1 MSVTLSP
8 LAGAGW
14 QFFDNNGV
22 PLAGGLLYTYAAGTT
37 TPLATYTTFSGNI
50 ANTNPIVLDA
60 AGRLSNELWLSLGY
74 GYKFVLKDATANLIG
89 TYDNIPSNAAAPFA
103 NDAGSISYEEGYTAT
118 AGAFIVGQSYLIVSV
133 GTTNFVSI
141 GATSNAVGVY
151 FTATG
156 VGSGTGTAKLSRS
169 VQSKL
174 QESVSV
180 LDFGAV
186 GNGTTDD
193 YAPFVA
199 ALAAAT
205 SIFIPAGYTFY
216 IGSALA
222 VPNGRTIYG
231 TGTILFALSTGFN
244 VGSNVNIQD
253 ITITGSNTVRTSIVA
268 DYCMKTPSIGVK
280 CNSNRYTNLKI
291 SNFGAGIHALGT
303 NITIQSCL
311 FTNIGPSTGGISVVE
326 LGSCI
331 NGWQDGHGAF
341 LSGSN
346 IQILNNTTI
355 SCAGLSTLLGAT
367 GCLIDGNYCD
377 GATYLGIGQQG
388 CDNLTISNNYIQNTF
403 DNGIDCQSCWNTVIS
418 SNHIINA
425 GTSTSGATGDRKSIF
440 WGSDSELR
448 PMYCSIVG
456 NIIEQTAAVSS
467 SEVKA
472 GINTTFGGKITIT
485 GNTFKNV
492 LSIVKSSGVTIS
504 DNIFYNCETRF
515 FTSTFNLANNAAV
528 NSLFYTDSC
537 VASNITANNFD
548 GYFSTNTYMLDITGL
563 SAGSVR
569 MLVSDNNFTTS
580 NPRSIAYF
588 GIQTTSTVTSINVL
602 NNVIDSAYLIK
613 DTPNRIPTLYSNN
626 TSFVYNNN
634 PDNAYNTGSKD
645 VIFYTGAAQ
654 TAATISIPTDSF
666 QYRTS
671 TIAVTCFSAS
681 YTACVQKTYL
691 YCAFNGGNGAAIDNL
706 TLVSTVTVGSSTD
719 FSSAIV
725 GSNIVITP
733 SGAGATAGV
742 FLVNKV
748 I

>member
-1 MSVTLSP
+1 MTSTVFVDKETVIQASWLN
-8 LAGAGW
+8 AV
-14 QFFDNNGV
+14 NTK
-22 PLAGGLLYTYAAGTT
+22 TYNDSMG
-37 TPLATYTTFSGNI
+37 
-50 ANTNPIVLDA
+50 
-60 AGRLSNELWLSLGY
+60 LSL
-74 GYKFVLKDATANLIG
+74 
-89 TYDNIPSNAAAPFA
+89 
-103 NDAGSISYEEGYTAT
+103 
-118 AGAFIVGQSYLIVSV
+118 
-133 GTTNFVSI
+133 
-141 GATSNAVGVY
+141 
-151 FTATG
+151 
-156 VGSGTGTAKLSRS
+156 
-169 VQSKL
+169 
-174 QESVSV
+174 

-186 GNGTTDD
+186 GNGTTND
-193 YAPFVA
+193 YSSFVA
-199 ALAAAT
+199 ALAAT
-205 SIFIPAGYTFY
+205 KRIFIPAGYTFY

-222 VPNGRTIYG
+222 IPDGTTIYG
-231 TGTILFALSTGFN
+231 TGTVLFALSTGFK

-253 ITITGSNTVRTSIVA
+253 ITITGSNTTRTSIVA
-268 DYCMKTPSIGVK
+268 DYCMRTPSIGVK

-291 SNFGAGIHALGT
+291 NNFGSGIHALGT

-311 FTNIGPSTGGISVVE
+311 FTNIGPSTGGISTIE
-326 LGSCI
+326 LGNCI
-331 NGWQDGHGAF
+331 NGWQDGHGQF

-377 GATYLGIGQQG
+377 GATYLGIGQQS

-403 DNGIDCQSCWNTVIS
+403 DNGIDCQLCSNTVIA

-425 GTSTSGATGDRKSIF
+425 GTSTSGSTGDRKSIF
-440 WGSDSELR
+440 WGSDVVGSS
-448 PMYCSIVG
+448 PQYCSIVG

-467 SEVKA
+467 SEVKG
-472 GINTTFGGKITIT
+472 GINTTRGGNITIT

-492 LSIVKSSGVTIS
+492 LSIVISSGVTIS
-504 DNIFYNCETRF
+504 DNIFYNCETEF
-515 FTSTFNLANNAAV
+515 FTSTFNLADNSAT
-528 NSLFYTDSC
+528 NSLFYMDSC
-537 VASNITANNFD
+537 NTCNITGNSFD
-548 GYFSTNTYMLDITGL
+548 GYFSTNTYMLDITGV
-563 SAGSVR
+563 SASSVR
-569 MLVSDNNFTTS
+569 MLVSDNNFNS
-580 NPRSIAYF
+580 RNPRSIAYF
-588 GIQTTSTVTSINVL
+588 GIQTTSTVLSINVL
-602 NNVIDSAYLIK
+602 NNVIDSAYLVK

-634 PDNAYNTGSKD
+634 PENAYNTGSKD

-671 TIAVTCFSAS
+671 TIAVTCFSAG

-691 YCAFNGGNGAAIDNL
+691 YCAFNGGNGAYIDNL

-733 SGAGATAGV
+733 SGAGATAGI